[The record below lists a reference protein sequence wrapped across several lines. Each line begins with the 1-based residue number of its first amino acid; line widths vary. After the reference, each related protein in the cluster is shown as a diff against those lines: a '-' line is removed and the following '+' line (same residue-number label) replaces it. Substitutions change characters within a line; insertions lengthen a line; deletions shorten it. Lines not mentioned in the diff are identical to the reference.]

1 MMDPG
6 ALDLVP
12 EVFDLDLEVSVQDQG
27 ATVQGQEAYDSK
39 LGAYQVLVG
48 LMVIDQV
55 KVDL

>member
-1 MMDPG
+1 MDPG
-6 ALDLVP
+6 A
-12 EVFDLDLEVSVQDQG
+12 FDLEVSVQDQG
-27 ATVQGQEAYDSK
+27 ASVQGLEAYDSK